1 MFPKFLPYV
10 VDERDLSSVISE
22 PVRYARIEATAFPGT
37 TRRYFSVVVYP
48 DSAGPETLVL
58 LDQDFT
64 VLLSQRET
72 DFLSFDTSLFINH
85 NGRIQV
91 GRVAYNPTDRSVTNV
106 IAPPAIWSPIF
117 AHPSPEYVVFTTD
130 STNSFDIRL
139 GRFNISWATPTSTL
153 TPAFSDNRNVG
164 EVHAVYQYTPGG
176 SPRVSVFIRDQ
187 ANQTYRRTVDWITF
201 NPAVSVTPWINLAAP
216 GTVAY
221 QDMDFRT
228 LQDTPDGLLYA
239 DGTRLIRVSAES
251 GSIIDKFDVGEN
263 SRSGG
268 EYAVVFD
275 PAGEFYLLFDT
286 KLKILYKVAPWW

>member
-1 MFPKFLPYV
+1 
-10 VDERDLSSVISE
+10 
-22 PVRYARIEATAFPGT
+22 
-37 TRRYFSVVVYP
+37 
-48 DSAGPETLVL
+48 
-58 LDQDFT
+58 
-64 VLLSQRET
+64 
-72 DFLSFDTSLFINH
+72 
-85 NGRIQV
+85 
-91 GRVAYNPTDRSVTNV
+91 
-106 IAPPAIWSPIF
+106 
-117 AHPSPEYVVFTTD
+117 
-130 STNSFDIRL
+130 
-139 GRFNISWATPTSTL
+139 
-153 TPAFSDNRNVG
+153 
-164 EVHAVYQYTPGG
+164 
-176 SPRVSVFIRDQ
+176 VSVFIRDQ